1 MTLVQLAQATHAADL
16 PETDLPG
23 PVATALQAAG
33 VPPESVSMLV
43 LPVDQSTARLD
54 HEGQAIRQVASVMKL
69 FTTGVALRSLGPAYT
84 WHTDVALGG
93 KLKPNGVL
101 EGPLYIRGSGDP
113 GLVMEKLQMML
124 TRWRA
129 AGLKQI
135 RGDIVI
141 DRSAF
146 NLQPFDPAAFDGQAL
161 KPYNAGPDAFLLNH
175 QAISLRFAPDA
186 SKPGQVRVSMEP
198 ELDGVQLEAKVT
210 PQAVGACGDWRE
222 AMTLRLVPDT
232 MRTPASAGKWRI
244 QLSGPYPASC
254 GPRDWP
260 MLWQGDVP
268 GDHAA
273 RLLTSTW
280 RQLGGKLSGR
290 VQVGAWPDAAPA
302 WQSWASPPLGEQVRD
317 INKFSNN
324 VMARQLFLTLAVGAE
339 PATLERARQVVTQ
352 QVVDT
357 TKDASGHSPCDA
369 GALVLDNGSG
379 LSRDERSSAAC
390 LGKWMQMM
398 WASPVMPEWLASMPI
413 AGLDGTA
420 KRLTSV
426 AGRAHI
432 KTGSLDGVAA
442 LAGIVEGD
450 SGRRYAVVGIIN
462 HPQADAARPALQ
474 ALLGWAMKD

>member
-1 MTLVQLAQATHAADL
+1 MTLVQLAQAASAADL
-16 PETDLPG
+16 PGTDLPA
-23 PVATALQAAG
+23 PVAAALQAAG
-33 VPPESVSMLV
+33 VPPEVVSMLV
-43 LPVDQSTARLD
+43 LPVDQGAARLD